1 MNYILCSSPALTHSR
16 VLPWLLLQ
24 LDPGCSVRLVIQSYF
39 TVGNAAVSPPL
50 MAEWSQG
57 RPGINHFPQCPR
69 RNRHPDRFIHRL
81 SVDSFIPLTSA
92 RHIFFHLRICPYF
105 QFHRI
110 RQVWNPGRL
119 SIPTIFWPRN
129 LSLCCKE
136 EVQSA
141 KEMEAWLVVKL
152 LPVSHE
158 LSAS

>member
-1 MNYILCSSPALTHSR
+1 MAPVATWPRVLCSPCYTVLLYSGQCCCLSTPDGR
-16 VLPWLLLQ
+16 VES
-24 LDPGCSVRLVIQSYF
+24 GEA
-39 TVGNAAVSPPL
+39 GNY
-50 MAEWSQG
+50 
-57 RPGINHFPQCPR
+57 HFPQCPR
-69 RNRHPDRFIHRL
+69 RDRHPDRFIHRL

-158 LSAS
+158 LSASWLVKVLS